1 MFNLQQGRRAE
12 LHALWVVAFGG
23 GPVVAVT
30 CAWRANFGAG
40 FFCKASAVGS
50 QGRGVRWLR
59 SRCVV
64 VGNFFF
70 LRFAFGTFF
79 FCGCAAQVLG
89 AEIFGNAFALRSVA
103 IATQDAHDCGQL
115 VGFAACLWNLFLPT
129 WAVKI
134 LDAEIFARHRRHAA
148 FRSRRGWPKIVVS

>member
-1 MFNLQQGRRAE
+1 MLNLQQGRRAG
-12 LHALWVVAFGG
+12 LHALWEVAFSG

-30 CAWRANFGAG
+30 CAWRASFGAE

-64 VGNFFF
+64 GTFFF
-70 LRFAFGTFF
+70 LRLAFGTFF
-79 FCGCAAQVLG
+79 FCGCAAKVLG
-89 AEIFGNAFALRSVA
+89 AGIFGNAFALRSVS
-103 IATQDAHDCGQL
+103 IATREAQGCGQL
-115 VGFAACLWNLFLPT
+115 GGFAVCLWNLFPPT

-134 LDAEIFARHRRHAA
+134 LDAEIFAKQGRYAA
-148 FRSRRGWPKIVVS
+148 FRSRRGWPKIVVR